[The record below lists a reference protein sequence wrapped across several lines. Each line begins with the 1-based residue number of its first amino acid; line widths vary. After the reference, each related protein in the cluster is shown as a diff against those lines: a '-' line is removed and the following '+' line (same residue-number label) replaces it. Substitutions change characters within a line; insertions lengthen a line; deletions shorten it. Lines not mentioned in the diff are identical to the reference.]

1 MIEQAVILAAG
12 RGTRLGPLTQDRPKS
27 MLPVLGQPIAAH
39 VLGTMADAGVRR
51 FVIVVGQD
59 DGGMRAYFE
68 RAALPGV
75 EIRFAVQARATG
87 TVDALTLAAP
97 HLDGPFLLSSVDNLT
112 SAAHVRRLISRFAA
126 GPDAIAALSLLPASP
141 EQIQRSAGVVI
152 AGDWITAIEEKP
164 EQPPSPWA
172 AIMIY
177 AFSHDYLDYLGRVP
191 VSSRGEREIVS
202 GIQAALAEGRRVSYV
217 TTDRRLHLTRE
228 RDLLEINVTLLR
240 ENGELHVHSDLPAS
254 VQLLAP
260 ARIDPEV
267 SVGIGARLGPNVYL
281 ESGAIVGAGA
291 SVANSLILAG
301 GAVAPGETCDGMI
314 VAGSTRVVVAAPET
328 E

>member
-39 VLGTMADAGVRR
+39 VLGTMAEAGVRR
-51 FVIVVGQD
+51 FVIVVGPD
-59 DGGMRAYFE
+59 DGGMRTYFA
-68 RAALPGV
+68 RAAPPGAD
-75 EIRFAVQARATG
+75 IRFAVQERATG

-97 HLDGPFLLSSVDNLT
+97 QLDGPFLLSSVDNLT
-112 SAAHVRRLISRFAA
+112 SAAHVRRLIARYAA
-126 GPDAIAALSLLPASP
+126 APDAITTLSLLPATP
-141 EQIQRSAGVVI
+141 EQIRRSAGVAI
-152 AGDWITAIEEKP
+152 DGEWITAIEEKP
-164 EQPPSPWA
+164 QQPPSPWA

-177 AFSHDYLDYLGRVP
+177 AFSHDYLGYLARVP

-202 GIQAALAEGRRVSYV
+202 GIQAALAEGRRVSFV

-228 RDLLEINVTLLR
+228 QDLLAINLALLG
-240 ENGELHVHSDLPAS
+240 ENGALHVPDDLPAS

-260 ARIDPEV
+260 ARIDPGV
-267 SVGIGARLGPNVYL
+267 SVGAGARIGPNAYL
-281 ESGAIVGAGA
+281 ESGAVVGASA
-291 SVANSLILAG
+291 TVANSLILAG
-301 GAVAPGETCDGMI
+301 GIVAPGENCDGMI
-314 VAGSTRVVVAAPET
+314 VDARTRVAVTQSET

>member
-1 MIEQAVILAAG
+1 
-12 RGTRLGPLTQDRPKS
+12 KS

-39 VLGTMADAGVRR
+39 VLGTMAEAGVRR
-51 FVIVVGQD
+51 FVIVVGPD

-68 RAALPGV
+68 RVAPPGV
-75 EIRFAVQARATG
+75 DIRFAVQERATG

-97 HLDGPFLLSSVDNLT
+97 QLDGPFLLSSVDNLT
-112 SAAHVRRLISRFAA
+112 SAAHVRRLIARFAA
-126 GPDAIAALSLLPASP
+126 DQDAITTLSLLPATS
-141 EQIQRSAGVVI
+141 EQIRRSAGVVI
-152 AGDWITAIEEKP
+152 DGEWITAIEEKP
-164 EQPPSPWA
+164 EHPPSPWA

-177 AFSHDYLDYLGRVP
+177 AFSHDYLSYLARVP
-191 VSSRGEREIVS
+191 VSLRGEREIVS

-228 RDLLEINVTLLR
+228 RDLLAINLALLA
-240 ENGELHVHSDLPAS
+240 ENGALRVPDNLPAS

-260 ARIDPEV
+260 ARIDPGV
-267 SVGIGARLGPNVYL
+267 SVGAGARIGPNVYL

-291 SVANSLILAG
+291 TVANSLILAG
-301 GAVAPGETCDGMI
+301 GVVAPGETCDGII
-314 VAGSTRVVVAAPET
+314 VDSRARVVVALPET